1 MAAFSRGRR
10 GRLVSQILVSQT
22 KGAPTEA
29 DALLDNERPATTY
42 LISDGPPAVTGS
54 PCGTGEA
61 PALNPPSGAS
71 PYAQSVRQKAALTL
85 RSKGCTD
92 TAVKKR
98 KRTSADIGRAGGP
111 LVALFLLSSMSV
123 KVRSALSRLTAV
135 CAS

>member
-1 MAAFSRGRR
+1 MAASFHGRR
-10 GRLVSQILVSQT
+10 GRLISQILVSQT

-85 RSKGCTD
+85 RSK
-92 TAVKKR
+92 AALALRSKKGR
-98 KRTSADIGRAGGP
+98 GLAHDRSRVTNGANSRVTSFGDEKTR
-111 LVALFLLSSMSV
+111 LVEL
-123 KVRSALSRLTAV
+123 
-135 CAS
+135 